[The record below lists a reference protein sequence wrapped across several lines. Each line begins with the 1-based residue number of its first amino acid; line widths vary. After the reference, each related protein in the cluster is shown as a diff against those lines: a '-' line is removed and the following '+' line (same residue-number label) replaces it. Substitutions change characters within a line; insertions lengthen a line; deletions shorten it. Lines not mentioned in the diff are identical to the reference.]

1 MSNRIGHR
9 RVLAGSW
16 IVAAVGAAALCAP
29 ASAQVVYQTNPPFGS
44 PFGLIGYDVFHRQ
57 SVGVRFT
64 PDRMY
69 YFTGASF
76 WVMSNDFAGPSNAE
90 VRVSLRGDDPTG
102 GESRPSNDI
111 IYETMTFNV
120 SAIGW
125 EPVEERVSSEQNPPL
140 RPGEH
145 YWLVMM
151 CDLKGENP
159 VWNWAHP
166 GNGFMSNT
174 DGDQTTWQPG
184 GSGAVVSVTIE
195 GESCYAD
202 CDRGN
207 QWTLEVFDFL
217 CFGNRFVAGE
227 SYACDCDIS
236 TGVGVCDIFDFLC
249 FGNAFAAGCP

>member
-1 MSNRIGHR
+1 MWNRIERR
-9 RVLAGSW
+9 RVLVGSW
-16 IVAAVGAAALCAP
+16 IGAAVVVATLSTT
-29 ASAQVVYQTNPPFGS
+29 ASAQVYQTNPPFGS
-44 PFGLIGYDVFHRQ
+44 PFGLIGYDVFHLQ

-69 YFTGASF
+69 YFTGANF

-111 IYETMTFNV
+111 IYETMTFRV

-125 EPVEERVSSEQNPPL
+125 DPVEERVSSRENPPL

-151 CDLKGENP
+151 CDVTGDNP

-184 GSGAVVSVTIE
+184 GFGAVVSVTIR
-195 GESCYAD
+195 GNGCYAD
-202 CDRGN
+202 CDTEGHA
-207 QWTLEVFDFL
+207 TLDIFDFL
-217 CFGNRFVAGE
+217 CFGNRFANGD
-227 SYACDCDIS
+227 SYACDCDITS
-236 TGVGVCDIFDFLC
+236 GIGVCDIFDFLC
-249 FGNAFAAGCP
+249 FGNAFTAGCP